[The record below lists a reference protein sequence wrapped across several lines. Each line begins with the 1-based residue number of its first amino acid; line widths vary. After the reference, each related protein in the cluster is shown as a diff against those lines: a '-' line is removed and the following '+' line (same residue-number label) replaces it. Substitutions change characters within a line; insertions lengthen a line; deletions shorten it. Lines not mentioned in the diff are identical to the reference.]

1 MQDVLQTA
9 SATIGPPESG
19 SWSMEYVNGKAVF
32 REAGKPVFAVNAP
45 TERQLSAFL
54 HKDAYS
60 AGTAFI
66 RGEFDVEG
74 DIVCAIRWRASQPR
88 SRTREWLLAS
98 AAKLART
105 CSSLKSNASNNIQ
118 FHYDRSNQ
126 FYETFLDSRMVYSCG
141 YFKQPADS
149 LEEAQ
154 TAKLDYICRKLRVQR
169 GDRFL
174 DIGCGWGGLLL
185 HAAEHYGASCT
196 GCTLSPSQI
205 EFIQEKLENC
215 GLGNQVQVFERDF
228 QQVRGRF
235 DKIASVGMFEH
246 VGRRRLRSYFDHI
259 AGLLTEGGLFLN
271 HAIARP
277 QTVKD
282 GAETL
287 FLQRKVFPGGDLLHV
302 SDVTRSAEE
311 AGFELLDLENLRPH
325 YALTCRAWV
334 GRLQTAAEDCMR
346 IVTRDVY
353 RTWLLYLAACAASFE
368 EGGTDIYQALFA
380 KRSPHQPRPLTR
392 DYMYW

>member
-1 MQDVLQTA
+1 MQDALQTTP
-9 SATIGPPESG
+9 ATSGPPVSN
-19 SWSMEYVNGKAVF
+19 SWYMEFADGKAVF
-32 REAGKPVFAVNAP
+32 REAGTPVFAVKAR
-45 TERQLSAFL
+45 TERHLNAFL
-54 HKDAYS
+54 HDNVYS
-60 AGTAFI
+60 AATAFI

-74 DIVCAIRWRASQPR
+74 DIVGAVRWRSSQPR
-88 SRTREWLLAS
+88 SGMAEWFLSA

-105 CSSLKSNASNNIQ
+105 CFSLKSKAARNVQ

-126 FYETFLDSRMVYSCG
+126 FYQTFLDSRMVYSCG
-141 YFKQPADS
+141 YFKHAGDS

-154 TAKLDYICRKLRVQR
+154 TAKLDYICRKLRVER
-169 GDRFL
+169 GERFL
-174 DIGCGWGGLLL
+174 DIGCGWGGLLF

-196 GCTLSPSQI
+196 GCTLSPSQV
-205 EFIQEKLENC
+205 EFVQEKLGNR
-215 GLGNQVQVFERDF
+215 GLGNQVQVLETDF

-259 AGLLTEGGLFLN
+259 AGLLTENGHFLN

-277 QTVKD
+277 QTVTD

-287 FLQRKVFPGGDLLHV
+287 FLQRKVFPGGELLHI
-302 SDVTRSAEE
+302 SDVTRAAEE
-311 AGFELLDLENLRPH
+311 AGFEVLDVENLRPH

-334 GRLQTAAEDCMR
+334 SRLQAAGEDCMR
-346 IVTRDVY
+346 LVTQDVY

-380 KRSPHQPRPLTR
+380 KRSPHQHRPLTR
-392 DYMYW
+392 EYMYC

>member
-1 MQDVLQTA
+1 MQDVLQT
-9 SATIGPPESG
+9 SPATIGSPVSG
-19 SWSMEYVNGKAVF
+19 PWSMEYGGGKAVF
-32 REAGKPVFAVNAP
+32 READTPVFAVNAR
-45 TERQLSAFL
+45 TERQLSVFL
-54 HKDAYS
+54 RENAYS
-60 AGTAFI
+60 AATAFI

-74 DIVCAIRWRASQPR
+74 DIIRAIRWRASQPR
-88 SRTREWLLAS
+88 SGIAEWFLSA

-105 CSSLKSNASNNIQ
+105 CFSLKSKAAGNIQ

-126 FYETFLDSRMVYSCG
+126 FYGTFLDSRMVYSCG
-141 YFKQPADS
+141 YFKQSTDS
-149 LEEAQ
+149 LDEAQ
-154 TAKLDYICRKLRVQR
+154 SAKLDYICRKLRVER

-174 DIGCGWGGLLL
+174 DIGCGWGGLLF
-185 HAAEHYGASCT
+185 HAAEHYGATCT

-205 EFIQEKLENC
+205 AFVQEKL
-215 GLGNQVQVFERDF
+215 GDRRLGKRISLLESDF

-259 AGLLTEGGLFLN
+259 AGLLTEDGLFLN

-277 QTVKD
+277 QTIKD

-287 FLQRKVFPGGDLLHV
+287 FLQRKVFPGGDLLYV

-334 GRLQTAAEDCMR
+334 GRLQAAAGECMR
-346 IVTRDVY
+346 LVSRDVY

-380 KRSPHQPRPLTR
+380 KRSPHHSRPLTR
-392 DYMYW
+392 EYMYR

>member
-1 MQDVLQTA
+1 MQDTLQT
-9 SATIGPPESG
+9 SPATIGSPVSG
-19 SWSMEYVNGKAVF
+19 SLSMEYAGGKAVF
-32 REAGKPVFAVNAP
+32 REAGKPVFAVNAR
-45 TERQLSAFL
+45 TEKQLSAFL
-54 HKDAYS
+54 HEDAYS

-74 DIVCAIRWRASQPR
+74 DIVRAIRWRASQPR
-88 SRTREWLLAS
+88 SRIREWFLAS

-105 CSSLKSNASNNIQ
+105 CFSLKSRAAGNIQ

-141 YFKQPADS
+141 YFKHPADS

-154 TAKLDYICRKLRVQR
+154 TAKLDHICRKLRVER

-174 DIGCGWGGLLL
+174 DIGCGWGGLLF

-205 EFIQEKLENC
+205 EFVQEKLEDRR
-215 GLGNQVQVFERDF
+215 LGNRIQVIQSDF

-259 AGLLTEGGLFLN
+259 AGLLTDDGLFLN

-287 FLQRKVFPGGDLLHV
+287 FLQRKVFPGGDLLHI

-334 GRLQTAAEDCMR
+334 GRLQDAAEDCMR
-346 IVTRDVY
+346 LVTRDVY

-368 EGGTDIYQALFA
+368 EGGTDIHQALFA
-380 KRSPHQPRPLTR
+380 KRSAHQRRPLTR
-392 DYMYW
+392 DYMYC